1 MTDNPA
7 PKPKGRTRG
16 RGGDP
21 GRTKI
26 ELMDAAFATL
36 KEEGLGGA
44 TTRRIARR
52 ANCNQASIYYHF
64 DSLEKLLVRALSR
77 SSDVRLERYETA
89 LAGINDPQTVLRTV
103 ADLYVEDRASGHL
116 EVLAELLGGVTASP
130 TLREG
135 IAETTEPWMNFV
147 EAKVQETTASLRF
160 GSAFPAGD
168 IADLIFSVVVGVEM
182 RTKLD
187 GHSDRSDRLFQ
198 LATLAAGFLPAESG
212 HKETNNGREQDE
224 TDQ

>member
-1 MTDNPA
+1 
-7 PKPKGRTRG
+7 
-16 RGGDP
+16 
-21 GRTKI
+21 
-26 ELMDAAFATL
+26 MDAAFATL

-44 TTRRIARR
+44 TTRSIAGR

-64 DSLEKLLVRALSR
+64 DNVENLLVRALHR
-77 SSDVRLERYETA
+77 SSDARLERYQEA
-89 LAGINDPQTVLRTV
+89 LEGVSDPQTVLKTV

-135 IAETTEPWMNFV
+135 IVAATDPWLGFV
-147 EAKVQETTASLRF
+147 ESKIRAITASLPF
-160 GSAFPAGD
+160 GSALPASD
-168 IADLIFSVVVGVEM
+168 IADLIFSLVVGVEM

-198 LATLAAGFLPAESG
+198 LASLAAGFLPTEPAV
-212 HKETNNGREQDE
+212 
-224 TDQ
+224 